1 MRQTISHTTTADPPW
16 ASASNAART
25 EPLRLIKRRPRT
37 PGLIEDNGSS
47 SARIV
52 NRHTKEVENLSS
64 SVPQRPSRN
73 DSPASFFDPD
83 DPAFSND
90 PYHHPDHDG
99 LSPTVDVSKAN
110 EEGGSPVS
118 RYSSQSEVEPPPSYD
133 DSTSVPALS
142 QNGHIRRP
150 HLEEETTTSLV
161 TGNSSKDARSSNH
174 TRDKAQ
180 TSCSPLSSPHSSSPN
195 LPQSQQGTQDDMTDQ
210 EELLAYLG
218 DYDYRSGPGGVPG
231 LNIPMSLR
239 PHGGLPVTTQ
249 PPADQQGRT
258 RPVPDN
264 TGLLRSTTMPSSTTR
279 TVSEPLARTNT
290 ERPHLQRRGNT
301 TANAPT
307 TRRGPADLDRIDELD
322 ETLGIPLH
330 HRGPYDMRGKVDTP
344 PPRVMPVD
352 RQHQLQSPA
361 KQHVLVATTPLNA
374 PPPPIPFKLNL
385 KPGELLTRVP
395 PSRSQTTPPERVTP
409 APMITYPRTA
419 AEQPMYERPRP
430 AEQNYADRGNVYQE
444 IRRNEWS
451 PEQLYESH
459 SRSPAPVLPRD
470 ARRQPY
476 HPDART
482 NSMPSSANTSRS
494 DLRPDIP
501 PNPHPRVQE
510 ERTTAQRHV
519 SFQQPP
525 PQQISALS
533 RSISQPATSSSPS
546 LHSASSGPFRA
557 PPFAAHRPKRIVM
570 PAPLRQQNQ
579 NNTYTLPSELIRGTG
594 QNGVIGR
601 PAPAAQPTAAIIPIH
616 DPKKSNFL
624 LKKRASTGASTH
636 HIHNHLAPDRIPSS
650 KGFFGLGLGFG
661 KGITPESES
670 SLPKANRKLSK
681 RGKV

>member
-1 MRQTISHTTTADPPW
+1 MPQTISHNNTTADPW
-16 ASASNAART
+16 ASVSSAART

-37 PGLIEDNGSS
+37 PGLIEDYGSS

-52 NRHTKEVENLSS
+52 NGHTKEVENLSS
-64 SVPQRPSRN
+64 SVPQRPPRN

-118 RYSSQSEVEPPPSYD
+118 RYSSQSELEPPPSYD
-133 DSTSVPALS
+133 DSTSNPALD
-142 QNGHIRRP
+142 QNGHIGRP
-150 HLEEETTTSLV
+150 HVEEETTTSPV
-161 TGNSSKDARSSNH
+161 TGNSSEDARGSNH
-174 TRDKAQ
+174 TRDRAQ
-180 TSCSPLSSPHSSSPN
+180 TSYSPLSSPHSSSPY
-195 LPQSQQGTQDDMTDQ
+195 LPQSQQDTQDDVTDQ
-210 EELLAYLG
+210 EELLAYLS
-218 DYDYRSGPGGVPG
+218 DYRSGPGGVPG
-231 LNIPMSLR
+231 LNINIPISLR
-239 PHGGLPVTTQ
+239 PHRGLPVTAQ
-249 PPADQQGRT
+249 PPADMQDRT
-258 RPVPDN
+258 RPFPDN
-264 TGLLRSTTMPSSTTR
+264 MGLLRSTTMPSSTTR
-279 TVSEPLARTNT
+279 TISEPLARTNT
-290 ERPHLQRRGNT
+290 ERPHLPRRGNT
-301 TANAPT
+301 TANDPT
-307 TRRGPADLDRIDELD
+307 PRRGPADLDRIDELD

-344 PPRVMPVD
+344 PPRLMPVD
-352 RQHQLQSPA
+352 RQHQLQPPA

-385 KPGELLTRVP
+385 KPGEFLTRVP
-395 PSRSQTTPPERVTP
+395 PSRSQTTPPERVAP
-409 APMITYPRTA
+409 VPMIPYPRTA
-419 AEQPMYERPRP
+419 NYQPMYERPRP
-430 AEQNYADRGNVYQE
+430 AEQSYASRGNVYQGN
-444 IRRNEWS
+444 RRNEWS

-459 SRSPAPVLPRD
+459 SRSPAPVIPRD
-470 ARRQPY
+470 AQQQSY

-501 PNPHPRVQE
+501 SNPHPRVQQ

-519 SFQQPP
+519 SFQQQP
-525 PQQISALS
+525 PQQASALS
-533 RSISQPATSSSPS
+533 RSISQPANSSSAS
-546 LHSASSGPFRA
+546 FYLASSGPSRA

-570 PAPLRQQNQ
+570 PAPLQQQNQ
-579 NNTYTLPSELIRGTG
+579 NNTYTLPSELMRGTD
-594 QNGVIGR
+594 QNGAIGR
-601 PAPAAQPTAAIIPIH
+601 LTPAAQPTAATIPIH

-636 HIHNHLAPDRIPSS
+636 RSHSHLAPDRMPSS
-650 KGFFGLGLGFG
+650 KGFFGSGLGFG
-661 KGITPESES
+661 KGITPEPES